1 MEKEWYKDWFS
12 SDEYNFVY
20 SHRNYDDAKQI
31 IDLIISTLGL
41 KKTDYL
47 LDAPCGTGRHLNYLI
62 SLGYNVVGFDLSL
75 PFLIKAKK
83 IVLDNGFTPLLFRGD
98 IRNFCLKRKFDCILN
113 LFTSFGYFFS
123 DDENFQF
130 PINSLNL
137 LNKGGYFVL
146 DYINKEFLINNL
158 VPNSVKEYN
167 GITVIEKREIKDDRV
182 IKTINLIKGNESK
195 TYYESVKL
203 YSKDIILER
212 FMRIGYS
219 LEYIFG
225 DYKGNKFNE
234 KHSERLIM
242 IFRKC

>member
-12 SDEYNFVY
+12 SEEYNFVY
-20 SHRNYDDAKQI
+20 SHRNFDDAKQI

-47 LDAPCGTGRHLNYLI
+47 LDAPCGTGRHLIYLI
-62 SLGYNVVGFDLSL
+62 SLGYNVVGFDLSF

-98 IRNFCLKRKFDCILN
+98 IRNFCLKKKFDCILN

-137 LNKGGYFVL
+137 LNQGGYFVL

-219 LEYIFG
+219 LAYIFG

-234 KHSERLIM
+234 KDSERLIM